1 MVHNLPLYILPT
13 LLIAAALGDLM
24 SLRIPNWL
32 TLLTAGLFF
41 PTALLLQ
48 MPLAEFGS
56 HILAGVLLFI
66 IGYLLFTF
74 GIFGGG
80 DGKLMAA
87 AGLWFGV
94 SKIVPFL
101 LFTAFAG
108 GVLAVAVI
116 AWSVVM
122 MSWEIEGDT
131 APFAGFAKKLRTMTP
146 SVPYG
151 VALAVGGI
159 LAFKDT
165 WWLNGMV

>member
-1 MVHNLPLYILPT
+1 
-13 LLIAAALGDLM
+13 M

-41 PTALLLQ
+41 PAALLLQ

-94 SKIVPFL
+94 SKMVPFL

>member
-1 MVHNLPLYILPT
+1 
-13 LLIAAALGDLM
+13 M

-48 MPLAEFGS
+48 MPLAEFES
-56 HILAGVLLFI
+56 HLLAGVLLFI

-94 SKIVPFL
+94 AKIIPFL
-101 LFTAFAG
+101 FYTAFAG
-108 GVLAVAVI
+108 GVLAIAVI
-116 AWSVVM
+116 AWSVLM

-131 APFAGFAKKLRTMTP
+131 APFAGFAKKLRTMAP

-165 WWLNGMV
+165 WWMNGLV